1 MSIVFAL
8 PFVIVIGILVL
19 FMIFYPRFYQKKIN
33 KNLEEGKPIR
43 TIEPIYLYGG
53 LLFSVVIIMSIITFS
68 SLKGMEERLTSNFDH
83 KLQSLEF
90 EQQRLL
96 EAFWDLEENTERIIM
111 KDAFIQYIEYEVIE
125 QVEDDR
131 YLTKLSFVLTDHTVG
146 NDVTLKVESNE
157 EVMSYDLDDG
167 LFRQS
172 IDLVLSLHEDYT
184 IYVEI
189 DDGITVT
196 SHDIEVLNLY
206 EYLRDRFTLFV
217 EFDASSHE
225 ATVEYYLA
233 NQWEN
238 SSTDVPSG
246 LLKIREIEVTI
257 IHNDVELVNEHDSTP
272 SMWGSHSEE
281 YVHVYRFDTEESSG
295 TWQVIINVIDEYGIE
310 YTNLLND

>member
-172 IDLVLSLHEDYT
+172 IDLELSLHEDYT